1 MTDEERALEVI
12 GEIYDAA
19 LEPERWPQVVTTVSS
34 FIGGPRPLL
43 PPPPHGKHDW
53 SALANAATHLDAR
66 QRERMQMLLP
76 HLMRASE
83 VADRLGDAGA
93 RRTGA
98 LAGLDSIGCGVVI
111 LDERA
116 SPAFV
121 NQAARRIFA
130 EDDGLKIRG
139 RLFAADPH
147 AQKTLEAAI
156 VDCLRPGT
164 DENDCSR
171 GLRVPRPSKRPD
183 YVVQVTP
190 LARHTDLRAAGTPG
204 TAMVFISDPDSQLEV
219 DAALL
224 RLLYGLTRAES
235 RLAQLLLNGE
245 TLAGAA
251 KELKVS
257 ESTAKTQLQH
267 IFQKTET
274 HRQADL
280 VRLLLS
286 LASTNR

>member
-1 MTDEERALEVI
+1 MTDEERALELI

-19 LEPERWPQVVTTVSS
+19 LEPERWPQVVSAVSS
-34 FIGGPRPLL
+34 FIGGARPL
-43 PPPPHGKHDW
+43 PPAPPQAGHDW
-53 SALANAATHLDAR
+53 GALAKAATHLDAT
-66 QRERMQMLLP
+66 QRERMRMLLP

-83 VADRLGDAGA
+83 VAHRLRDAGV

-98 LAGLDSIGCGVVI
+98 LAGLDGIGCGVVI

-121 NQAARRIFA
+121 NQVARRIFA
-130 EDDGLKIRG
+130 DDDGLKIRG
-139 RLFAADPH
+139 RLFAADAH
-147 AQKTLEAAI
+147 AQKALEAAI
-156 VDCLRPGT
+156 ADCLRPDT
-164 DENDCSR
+164 DERDCSR
-171 GLRVPRPSKRPD
+171 GLRIPRPSKRPD
-183 YVVQVTP
+183 YVLQVTS
-190 LARHTDLRAAGTPG
+190 LARRTELRAAGSPG
-204 TAMVFISDPDSQLEV
+204 SAIVFITDPDSRLEV
-219 DAALL
+219 DEALL
-224 RLLYGLTRAES
+224 RRLYGLTRAES
-235 RLAQLLLNGE
+235 RLAQRLLNGE

-251 KELKVS
+251 KQLAVS

-274 HRQADL
+274 HRQAEL

>member
-1 MTDEERALEVI
+1 MTDEERALELI

-19 LEPERWPQVVTTVSS
+19 LEPDRWPQVVTTVSS
-34 FIGGPRPLL
+34 FIGGARPLL
-43 PPPPHGKHDW
+43 PASSERTHDW
-53 SALANAATHLDAR
+53 AALASAAAHLDAA
-66 QRERMQMLLP
+66 QRARMQMVLP

-83 VADRLGDAGA
+83 VAHRLRDAGA

-98 LAGLDSIGCGVVI
+98 LAGLDGIGCGVVI
-111 LDERA
+111 LDERG

-130 EDDGLKIRG
+130 EDDGLRIRG
-139 RLFAADPH
+139 RLFAADAH

-156 VDCLRPGT
+156 ADCLRPDT
-164 DENDCSR
+164 DERDCSR

-183 YVVQVTP
+183 YVVQVAS
-190 LARHTDLRAAGTPG
+190 LARRSDLRAAGTPG
-204 TAMVFISDPDSQLEV
+204 SAIVFISDPDSRLEV
-219 DAALL
+219 DDALL
-224 RLLYGLTRAES
+224 RRLYGLTRAES

-251 KELKVS
+251 KQLEVS

-267 IFQKTET
+267 IFQETET
-274 HRQADL
+274 HRQAEL